1 MTTAAPVLPS
11 QPWTGEM
18 PLAMYPPDDQEFV
31 LRTQRASARIQEIT
45 NGNGKPEAGAFI
57 SGSPTDGVPM
67 IHKPTVQPGG
77 NTASASH
84 GTPER
89 SGWYNRPRRLSNN
102 SEASSTVASS
112 AGFDRDSF
120 DGRIR
125 STSMSS
131 SHTSIDSYPIGG
143 LHSPAA
149 QPKWQTPSNLPLIM
163 RAENAVGTGAQSFP
177 WQKPAPIKQYRKK
190 SQGELFAALPGE
202 VLELILEEL
211 RKLHLSPG
219 QNSCATCWMRDCCS
233 VALSARKFLKY
244 AREALYGHIHIVG
257 HEGPAI
263 KKRTKTTYGSRL
275 ILLRR
280 TLRSTAQIA
289 VIVRSFKPP
298 ALPQGIGLTEYHDLI
313 ASMIMACPNLERLIG
328 YYPTYNHSFQR
339 IFQALS
345 TRPKLKEMNWI
356 LEPSPSQQ
364 QQRSRPGGPN
374 SHWGPV
380 DLTRQEAQGFLDFN
394 VNWKHLTTLVIHC
407 HLGATLSPPN
417 LLERTIRYL
426 PALQNLYLSHLPHT
440 AFNDSSLLALPPL
453 KTLSLAQCSGITTN
467 GLSALATRRNSNSLQ
482 TLTLIHMNIE
492 SLPAIARLFSYLHCL
507 ETFNIVQTIAPA
519 IPPDEFIMLF
529 PYLACR
535 TLKRLHWDIP
545 HLPTQSTP
553 SDTILAKSISA
564 GGFPCLRH
572 LCAPNDPEGVFQA
585 VCQPREK
592 VELPGDRFRG
602 RPPTAHSSSFGGHAH
617 TNSSSSRRPSTAQ
630 GWQGFGGGG
639 HNRNSSSVSSSQR
652 SGSALGFWGSG
663 NRSRSGS
670 RSGSRNGNT
679 TPPPAVSPL
688 FPPPDALDM
697 MARDNSDLHQARMA
711 AQARIDQA
719 KKYPRYFIQVFDE
732 GGTMREKY
740 GVGAFVGTV
749 ESKVRYVLVAEEG
762 RGGTDEGGG
771 LVTVEDMIRDD
782 GGESLVLGGGGGEEV
797 GKKKKDKIGVD
808 ERGKRTREG
817 CIGRWN
823 TYSGNVVDKKDKERW
838 WHQERG
844 RWRQA
849 VLS

>member
-1 MTTAAPVLPS
+1 MTTAAPISPS
-11 QPWTGEM
+11 RPWAGGM
-18 PLAMYPPDDQEFV
+18 PLAMYPPNDQEFV

-45 NGNGKPEAGAFI
+45 NGNGKPEVGACI
-57 SGSPTDGVPM
+57 SGSPTDGVPTT
-67 IHKPTVQPGG
+67 HKPTVQLGG
-77 NTASASH
+77 NTSSALN
-84 GTPER
+84 GTAER
-89 SGWYNRPRRLSNN
+89 SGWYDRPRRLSNN

-112 AGFDRDSF
+112 AVFDGESF

-125 STSMSS
+125 TMSMSS
-131 SHTSIDSYPIGG
+131 SHTSVDSYPIGG
-143 LHSPAA
+143 PQSPAA
-149 QPKWQTPSNLPLIM
+149 QPRWQTPSNTPLIM
-163 RAENAVGTGAQSFP
+163 GAGNAAGPCAQSYP

-190 SQGELFAALPGE
+190 AQGELFAALPGE
-202 VLELILEEL
+202 VLELMLEEL
-211 RKLHLSPG
+211 RKLHLG
-219 QNSCATCWMRDCCS
+219 QGRNSCATCWMRDCCS
-233 VALSARKFLKY
+233 VALSARKCLKY

-280 TLRSTAQIA
+280 TLRSNAQIA
-289 VIVRSFKPP
+289 VIVRSLKPP
-298 ALPQGIGLTEYHDLI
+298 ALPQGVGLTEYNDLV
-313 ASMIMACPNLERLIG
+313 ASVIMACPSLERLIG
-328 YYPTYNHSFQR
+328 YYPTFNHSFQR

-345 TRPKLKEMNWI
+345 TRPKLKEMSWI

-417 LLERTIRYL
+417 LLDRTVRSL
-426 PALQNLYLSHLPHT
+426 PALQNLYLSHLPHS

-453 KTLSLAQCSGITTN
+453 KTLSLAHCTGVTTN
-467 GLSALATRRNSNSLQ
+467 GLSALATRRNSNSLH

-492 SLPAIARLFSYLHCL
+492 SLPAIARLFSYLYCL
-507 ETFNIVQTIAPA
+507 ETFNIVQTITPA

-545 HLPTQSTP
+545 YLPTQSTP

-564 GGFPCLRH
+564 GGFPALRY
-572 LCAPNDPEGVFQA
+572 LCAPNDPEGIFQA

-592 VELPGDRFRG
+592 VDLAGDRFRG
-602 RPPTAHSSSFGGHAH
+602 RAHSYGHAH
-617 TNSSSSRRPSTAQ
+617 ANSTSSRRPSSSQA
-630 GWQGFGGGG
+630 WQGFGSG
-639 HNRNSSSVSSSQR
+639 HHRNSSTASSQR
-652 SGSALGFWGSG
+652 SGSALGFWGSS

-670 RSGSRNGNT
+670 RSGSRGGN
-679 TPPPAVSPL
+679 TPPPVSPL

-719 KKYPRYFIQVFDE
+719 KKYPRFFIQVFDE

-749 ESKVRYVLVAEEG
+749 GSKVRYVLTPNEG
-762 RGGTDEGGG
+762 LGQTDEGGG

-782 GGESLVLGGGGGEEV
+782 GGEALVLGGGEGDGGS
-797 GKKKKDKIGVD
+797 KKKKGAGVG
-808 ERGKRTREG
+808 EREGGEKRTREG
-817 CIGRWN
+817 CTGRWN
-823 TYSGNVVDKKDKERW
+823 TYSGMVVDKKDKERW

-849 VLS
+849 VPS

>member
-1 MTTAAPVLPS
+1 MTTAAPIVPN
-11 QPWTGEM
+11 QPWAGGM

-31 LRTQRASARIQEIT
+31 LRTQRASARIHGIT
-45 NGNGKPEAGAFI
+45 NGNGKAEAGAFV

-67 IHKPTVQPGG
+67 IHKPTVQPSG
-77 NTASASH
+77 NTNSASH
-84 GTPER
+84 STAER

-125 STSMSS
+125 SASTSS
-131 SHTSIDSYPIGG
+131 SHTSIDAYPIGG
-143 LHSPAA
+143 PQSPAS
-149 QPKWQTPSNLPLIM
+149 QVKWQTPSNVPLIM
-163 RAENAVGTGAQSFP
+163 RAENAVGPGAQSFP

-190 SQGELFAALPGE
+190 AQGELFAALPGE
-202 VLELILEEL
+202 VLELILAEL
-211 RKLHLSPG
+211 CKLHLGPG
-219 QNSCATCWMRDCCS
+219 RNSCATCWMRDCCS

-280 TLRSTAQIA
+280 TLRSNAQIA
-289 VIVRSFKPP
+289 VIVRSLKPP
-298 ALPQGIGLTEYHDLI
+298 ALPQGVGLKEYNDLI
-313 ASMIMACPNLERLIG
+313 ASVIMACPNLERLIG

-356 LEPSPSQQ
+356 LEPSPLQQ

-394 VNWKHLTTLVIHC
+394 VNWKHLTTLVVHC
-407 HLGATLSPPN
+407 HLGATLSPSN
-417 LLERTIRYL
+417 LLDRTVRCL

-453 KTLSLAQCSGITTN
+453 KTLSLAHCTGVTTN

-507 ETFNIVQTIAPA
+507 DTFNIVQTVAPA

-535 TLKRLHWDIP
+535 TLRRLHWDIP
-545 HLPTQSTP
+545 YLPTQSTP

-564 GGFPCLRH
+564 GGFPALRY

-592 VELPGDRFRG
+592 VDLPGDRFRG
-602 RPPTAHSSSFGGHAH
+602 PAHSYGHAH
-617 TNSSSSRRPSTAQ
+617 TNSNSSRRPSTSQA
-630 GWQGFGGGG
+630 WQGFGSG
-639 HNRNSSSVSSSQR
+639 HSRNSSSVSSQR

-679 TPPPAVSPL
+679 PPPVSPL
-688 FPPPDALDM
+688 FPAPDALDM

-711 AQARIDQA
+711 AQGRIDQA
-719 KKYPRYFIQVFDE
+719 KKYPRFFIQVFDE

-740 GVGAFVGTV
+740 GVGAFVGMV
-749 ESKVRYVLVAEEG
+749 ESKVRYVLTAAEAQG
-762 RGGTDEGGG
+762 ATDEGGG

-782 GGESLVLGGGGGEEV
+782 GGEALVLGSGGDGDGK
-797 GKKKKDKIGVD
+797 KKKKDKTGERD
-808 ERGKRTREG
+808 EGEKRTREG
-817 CIGRWN
+817 CVGRWN